1 MTALARSRYE
11 NVVPMPGIEGGIPVA
26 VNPHILASNVQLLSV
41 MNAASKGA
49 SGQEDKDA
57 NDPSITSPEHDR
69 MLWRTFLIESVL
81 GGTEAMRA
89 AGKTLLPMYTAE
101 KQSDWQTRLSQAV
114 LFNYTERTSSDLTGR
129 LFKTPP
135 KLPTREDGLDPLLEL
150 HFQDVDGR
158 GTGMNKFLHEWFVKG
173 FNHGVHLVMVNTP
186 RGDANITAADRKTPT
201 WSFIHP
207 DNLLFAH
214 TTLLADGTEVLD
226 HVRIL
231 ETRSRMVG
239 FKQVTERFIRVVE
252 IGAVRVYK
260 ENPKARGNEPKWRLV
275 ESFLTDWDRVPLIAF
290 YGGKRIGL
298 MEAVP
303 ALQDLAYLN
312 VRHWQSYSDQA
323 NILTIARFPILAA
336 SGVNSSRG
344 SKTIGPKK
352 LFRIPDA
359 NGKLQYV
366 EHTGAAIKS
375 GQDDLEMLE
384 HMMANYGSEFLK
396 GGKGTNTAA
405 TTRALD
411 SSESTSSL
419 VATAN
424 VFEDAVHELLVMT
437 MRAFESFDSS
447 KEVPRVEFVVDL
459 SISAI
464 DSTELTALDLARRR
478 HDMSRKSYLQ
488 ELARRDILS
497 DTFDAEADF
506 KQMQEEVEIEKELG
520 IFKDENENAIPNAD
534 NVMDRQQSGKSS
546 RNKDDNGKGTTG
558 EEDGA
563 KDEVLG

>member
-11 NVVPMPGIEGGIPVA
+11 NVVPMPGVEGGIPVA
-26 VNPHILASNVQLLSV
+26 INPHILASNVQLLRV
-41 MNAASKGA
+41 LNVASLGK
-49 SGQEDKDA
+49 SLEDAKAD
-57 NDPSITSPEHDR
+57 NDPSITSEAHDR
-69 MLWRTFLIESVL
+69 MLWRTFLMESVL

-114 LFNYTERTSSDLTGR
+114 LFNYAERTSSDLTGR

-135 KLPTREDGLDPLLEL
+135 KLPTVETGLDPILVP
-150 HFQDVDGR
+150 HFDDVDGC
-158 GTGMNKFLHEWFVKG
+158 GTGMIEFLWQWFTGG
-173 FNHGVHLVMVNTP
+173 FNNGIHHVLINTP
-186 RGDANITAADRKTPT
+186 RATDNARASDRKTPT
-201 WSFIHP
+201 WSFVHP
-207 DNLLFAH
+207 DNVLFAH
-214 TTLLADGTEVLD
+214 ETTLPDGTTVLD

-231 ETRSRMVG
+231 EIRTEMRG
-239 FKQVTERFIRVVE
+239 FKEVKAKYIKVIE
-252 IGAVRVYK
+252 IGRTRVYR
-260 ENPKARGNEPKWRLV
+260 ENPKARLDREKWILV
-275 ESFLTDWDRVPLIAF
+275 ESFATDWDRVPLITF
-290 YGGKRIGL
+290 YGGKKIGF
-298 MEAVP
+298 MEAIP

-419 VATAN
+419 VAVAHT
-424 VFEDAVHELLVMT
+424 FEDAVHALLVMT
-437 MRAFESFDSS
+437 MRSFESFDSS
-447 KEVPRVEFVVDL
+447 KIVPRVEFVVDL
-459 SISAI
+459 SISAL
-464 DSTELTALDLARRR
+464 DSTELTTLDLARRR

-497 DTFDAEADF
+497 DTFDIEADF
-506 KQMQEEVEIEKELG
+506 KQMQEEVEIEKALG

-534 NVMDRQQSGKSS
+534 NVQTRASSGKSS
-546 RNKDDNGKGTTG
+546 RGKPDNGEGSTG
-558 EEDGA
+558 EEDEK
-563 KDEVLG
+563 KDPVLG